1 MSTAKSPALR
11 VDNRR
16 LIAIDCETNGLY
28 GDTRI
33 LSLAMA
39 ELRRGIV
46 AETRMWLLDPGNV
59 YLEPAAM
66 AVNGLTAEHLA
77 GAESFVEVADEV
89 REWLSAPEGQRL
101 TLVGH
106 KVSFDARQLL
116 GEFTRLGEQLPSLDL
131 LDTAKLAEAARVLP
145 LDRSLAGLLCALNLA
160 SAAPHTALGDTTA
173 VAAATIELL
182 GRLARQHGPAQLPG
196 VLDGLVVEFQPSEAN
211 PLPHRAEPDIPLSER
226 HLAAHLTNLSDGRR
240 RRAALDV
247 CLEEDCPILATRMED
262 GIVTKAHAEQVI
274 EWAFEHLGET
284 KMRRSTKGKLLRGVG
299 QALRRLEDP
308 ELTVWVYRTRLNPY
322 LATARRCTK
331 RSRCERCDAG
341 LGVCDFD
348 DVLRRCVDAVIHD
361 RFDPFAKPALD
372 QVEAFLPG
380 YDPSVARG
388 RGRPPEGFYGEL
400 RRDGH
405 LDAAGHGVARVAEV
419 RRTQG
424 GRDWAYALLR
434 KGWNDGCRTPRMVEL
449 LASMTVVDA
458 IGAEQDDGTF
468 APKAPLELAI
478 YYIDECLAAYPGQ
491 KARIFTRLEKRRER
505 IDGLL
510 ASEPRAPRDFDKAV
524 NLRPAHRAT
533 LGRAPKQAS
542 RERRQTNP
550 GAYRPVTVRSARRG
564 SRG

>member
-1 MSTAKSPALR
+1 MSAAKSPPLR
-11 VDNRR
+11 IDDRR
-16 LIAIDCETNGLY
+16 LIAVDCETNGLY

-39 ELRRGIV
+39 ELRRGVV
-46 AETRMWLLDPGNV
+46 AETQMWLLNPGNV
-59 YLEPAAM
+59 YLEPAAT

-77 GAESFVEVADEV
+77 GAESFADVADEV
-89 REWLSAPEGQRL
+89 REWLSAPDGQRL

-116 GEFTRLGEQLPSLDL
+116 GEFIRLGNALPPLDL

-145 LDRSLAGLLCALNLA
+145 RDRSLAGLLRALNLA
-160 SAAPHTALGDTTA
+160 NAAPHTALGDTAA
-173 VAAATIELL
+173 VAAAAIELL
-182 GRLARQHGPAQLPG
+182 IRLAGQHGPAQLPG
-196 VLDGLVVEFQPSEAN
+196 VLDNLVVEFQPDEAN
-211 PLPHRAEPDIPLSER
+211 PLPHRAEPDIPLSEH
-226 HLAAHLTNLSDGRR
+226 HLAAHLANLSDGRR

-262 GIVTKAHAEQVI
+262 GIITKAHAEQVI
-274 EWAFEHLGET
+274 QWAFTHLDES

-299 QALRRLEDP
+299 QALRRLENPD
-308 ELTVWVYRTRLNPY
+308 LTVWVYRTRLNPY
-322 LATARRCTK
+322 LSTARRCTK
-331 RSRCERCDAG
+331 RSRCERCAAG
-341 LGVCDFD
+341 VGVCDFD

-361 RFDPFAKPALD
+361 RFDPFAKPAPT

-380 YDPSVARG
+380 YDPSVMRA

-400 RRDGH
+400 RRDNH

-458 IGAEQDDGTF
+458 IGAEQDDGTVD
-468 APKAPLELAI
+468 PKAPLELAI
-478 YYIDECLAAYPGQ
+478 HYIDECLASYPGQ
-491 KARIFTRLEKRRER
+491 KARIFTRLAKRRER
-505 IDGLL
+505 LEGLL
-510 ASEPRAPRDFDKAV
+510 ASEPRPPRDLDKAV
-524 NLRPAHRAT
+524 NLRPTHEPT
-533 LGRAPKQAS
+533 LGRAPKPTS
-542 RERRQTNP
+542 RERRHSVP
-550 GAYRPVTVRSARRG
+550 GAYRPVVVRSARRVG
-564 SRG
+564 R